1 LLFIGGEDHHFRIS
15 FMQAVAARGFRVTAA
30 GTGDPN
36 PFRRIGLDYRRFSF
50 NRFVNPL
57 ADWAAI
63 RSLSRLISEVQPD
76 LVQSFDTKPNLLVPF
91 AAGGAQDV
99 LVVRTI
105 NGLAW
110 TYSSRSPLAL
120 TLRPIYRV
128 LHRLAARRTDLT
140 VFQNRDDQ
148 RFFERHGMLGK
159 GTGRLIAGSGIDVA
173 RFEREAAS
181 GPSPAVLRETLCPG
195 ASEIVITVARMTR
208 QKGIPTLL
216 KAAALIHKTHPSVRF
231 LLVGPRQS
239 EGPLA
244 VSQADIDRHAPYVV
258 AIGQRSDVPALL
270 AAADIFVFP
279 TEYREGV
286 PRAILEAALSRLPI
300 VATRMPGCYD
310 VVRDGWNG
318 YLVPPRSPRALAAR
332 IIDLLGDR
340 QTARTMGRRAAEL
353 VNREFNLGII
363 VDRYVALYQELM
375 CASSRGRL

>member
-1 LLFIGGEDHHFRIS
+1 
-15 FMQAVAARGFRVTAA
+15 M
-30 GTGDPN
+30 
-36 PFRRIGLDYRRFSF
+36 
-50 NRFVNPL
+50 
-57 ADWAAI
+57 
-63 RSLSRLISEVQPD
+63 
-76 LVQSFDTKPNLLVPF
+76 
-91 AAGGAQDV
+91 
-99 LVVRTI
+99 
-105 NGLAW
+105 
-110 TYSSRSPLAL
+110 
-120 TLRPIYRV
+120 
-128 LHRLAARRTDLT
+128 
-140 VFQNRDDQ
+140 
-148 RFFERHGMLGK
+148 
-159 GTGRLIAGSGIDVA
+159 
-173 RFEREAAS
+173 
-181 GPSPAVLRETLCPG
+181 
-195 ASEIVITVARMTR
+195 ITVARMTR
-208 QKGIPTLL
+208 QKGIPALL
-216 KAAALIHKTHPSVRF
+216 EAAALVHKAHPSVRF